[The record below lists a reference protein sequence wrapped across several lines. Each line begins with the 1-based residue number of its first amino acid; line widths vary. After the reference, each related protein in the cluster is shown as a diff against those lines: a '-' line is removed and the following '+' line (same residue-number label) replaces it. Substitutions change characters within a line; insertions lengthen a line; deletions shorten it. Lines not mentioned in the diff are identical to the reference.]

1 MGKEEKKE
9 KDKWDK
15 VDIILKPVG
24 GLLTAI
30 AVSSLGLLGSD
41 YLKKK
46 EKSDMISRERMQ
58 TMESN
63 VRLYSELMSKREEA
77 ESALRKDM
85 FNSIIGSFLKPES
98 ALFEEKVLNLE
109 LLAYN
114 FHESLNLKPLFG
126 YLKKKLTVYKGK
138 DKDEYALRLNK
149 VAREIAKKQM
159 LSLENAGDEFSRTVV
174 FDRFHQNPE
183 GFPLPD
189 GTITI
194 EGIERDFR
202 IVVLKVDAGA
212 KEIKVRLEV
221 RTPKGSSGEMEVN
234 VTEFW
239 IGYFDFPMI
248 DNIHLSHDQR
258 CALVLTNFEESSAN
272 VAVVG
277 FPGSYASLKGKPH
290 YQEIIQNLLKIENI
304 FREDKTK

>member
-30 AVSSLGLLGSD
+30 AVSSLGFLGTD

-85 FNSIIGSFLKPES
+85 FNSIIGSFLRPES
-98 ALFEEKVLNLE
+98 ASFGEKVLNLE

-114 FHESLNLKPLFG
+114 FNESLNLKPLFG
-126 YLKKKLTVYKGK
+126 YLKNKLTVYKGK
-138 DKDEYALRLNK
+138 EKDEYALRLIK

-159 LSLENAGDEFSRTVV
+159 LALENAGDEFSRTVV

-202 IVVLKVDAGA
+202 IVVFKVDAGA
-212 KEIKVRLEV
+212 KEIKMRLEV
-221 RTPKGSSGEMEVN
+221 RAPKGSSGEIEVEVN

-272 VAVVG
+272 ITAVG
-277 FPGSYASLKGKPH
+277 FPGSYASLKEKPH
-290 YQEIIQNLLKIENI
+290 YQEIIQNLLKS
-304 FREDKTK
+304 K

>member
-1 MGKEEKKE
+1 MEKEEKKE

-15 VDIILKPVG
+15 VDIILKPAVG
-24 GLLTAI
+24 FLATI
-30 AVSSLGLLGSD
+30 AVSALGLLGSD

-85 FNSIIGSFLKPES
+85 FNSIIGSFLRPES
-98 ALFEEKVLNLE
+98 ASFEEKVLNLE

-149 VAREIAKKQM
+149 VAIEIAKKQM
-159 LSLENAGDEFSRTVV
+159 LALENAGDEFSRTVV

-183 GFPLPD
+183 GFPLPV

-194 EGIERDFR
+194 DGIERDFR

-212 KEIKVRLEV
+212 KEIKIRLEV
-221 RTPKGSSGEMEVN
+221 SAPNGPSGEIEVN

-248 DNIHLSHDQR
+248 DNIRLSHDQR

-272 VAVVG
+272 ITAVG
-277 FPGSYASLKGKPH
+277 FPGSYASLKEKPQ
-290 YQEIIQNLLKIENI
+290 YQEIIQNLLKS
-304 FREDKTK
+304 K

>member
-30 AVSSLGLLGSD
+30 AVSSLGLLGTD

-46 EKSDMISRERMQ
+46 EKSDIISRERMQ

-63 VRLYSELMSKREEA
+63 MRLYSELMSKREEA

-85 FNSIIGSFLKPES
+85 FNSIIGSFLRPES
-98 ALFEEKVLNLE
+98 ASFGEKVLNLE

-114 FHESLNLKPLFG
+114 FNESLNLKPLFG
-126 YLKKKLTVYKGK
+126 YLKNKLTVYKGK
-138 DKDEYALRLNK
+138 EKDEYALRLIK

-159 LSLENAGDEFSRTVV
+159 LALENAGDEFSRTVV

-212 KEIKVRLEV
+212 KEIKMRLEV
-221 RTPKGSSGEMEVN
+221 RAPKGSSGEIEVN

-272 VAVVG
+272 ITAVG
-277 FPGSYASLKGKPH
+277 FPGSYSSLKEKSH
-290 YQEIIQNLLKIENI
+290 YQEIIQHLLKI
-304 FREDKTK
+304 K